1 MSSFENRP
9 MKRFYKTAE
18 VVPVDGGRHAVRLDG
33 RPVRTPSKAE
43 LAVPS
48 ERLAVAIAEEWN
60 AQGETLKLADMP
72 LTQLANTAI
81 DRVGGMRAQMI
92 DELMRFA
99 DTELLC
105 YRADDS
111 QKALKERQDREW
123 QPLLDWARTRFDAE
137 FCVTSGLM
145 PVTQSEQSMKALRL
159 AVEQLDDW
167 RLTAV
172 QAAAAPLG
180 SLVLALALA
189 EARLDDAQAFAAA
202 FLDESYQIEQWGE
215 DAEAKARL
223 DRLRKD
229 VADAARFLALV
240 GS

>member
-1 MSSFENRP
+1 MSSIENRP

-18 VVPVDGGRHAVRLDG
+18 AVPTGDGRHAVRLDG

-48 ERLAVAIAEEWN
+48 ERLAAAVAAEWN
-60 AQGETLKLADMP
+60 AQGETLKLAEMP

-81 DRVGGMRAQMI
+81 DQVGRMRAQMI
-92 DELMRFA
+92 DELLRFA
-99 DTELLC
+99 ETELLC
-105 YRADDS
+105 YRADES
-111 QKALKERQDREW
+111 QRPLQERQAATW
-123 QPLLDWARTRFDAE
+123 QPLLDWARTRYDAE

-145 PVTQSEQSMKALRL
+145 PVSQSPQAMKALRL
-159 AVEQLDDW
+159 AVEELDDW
-167 RLTAV
+167 RLTAL

-180 SLVLALALA
+180 SLVLALALVEGRVTA
-189 EARLDDAQAFAAA
+189 EQAYEAA
-202 FLDESYQIEQWGE
+202 FLDEAYQIEQWGE

-223 DRLRKD
+223 ERLRKD
-229 VADAARFLALV
+229 VSDAVEFLTLV